1 VQWKLLQ
8 GLVFLLLVT
17 YLFPSCQ
24 RELSYEGNIDH
35 NQPPIALA
43 GPDLTITLPIDSVM
57 LDGSNS
63 SDPDGKISAWQW
75 TKVSGPASSTIVD
88 ATAVTTTVKHLK
100 VGVYQFELKVTD
112 DKGASAKDTM
122 MITVDSIATSKHPP
136 IACAGIDQ
144 SITLP
149 TNSVT
154 LNGSCSTDR
163 DNNITSYVWTKVA
176 GPTTYNI
183 TSPNTVQTPITNLT
197 IGVYQF
203 ELKVTDADALIDRD
217 TMIVTV
223 MAVNKPPTYT
233 KGKIVFVSDRDGN
246 AEIYSC
252 NPDGSN
258 ISRLTNNVAMDDEP
272 AWSPDGSHI
281 AFVSG
286 RTGHFEIYIMNADG
300 SNVVRRTFLE
310 NYTQNPAWSP
320 DGARIAYSSNNG
332 SANISVVG
340 AMSGSP
346 SVLFEEPGRIAD
358 PSWSPDGT
366 KLALVSDRFAYDFVY
381 DIFTINADGTNLTAL
396 TGDIFDDFD
405 YLSPS
410 WSPSGTKIAV
420 MIIQTIGTNQYNT
433 QIGVMN
439 SDGSGITKI
448 ISGGVRKTKISWVP
462 DGTSIIYTSL
472 LGSRKDISWVSADG
486 SASGTIVTNG
496 WNADWQH

>member
-1 VQWKLLQ
+1 LI
-8 GLVFLLLVT
+8 LVT

-24 RELSYEGNIDH
+24 KELSCESCIDH

-43 GPDLTITLPIDSVM
+43 GRDLTITLPIDSVM
-57 LDGSNS
+57 VDGSNS

-75 TKVSGPASSTIVD
+75 TKVSGPASSTIVN

-112 DKGASAKDTM
+112 NKGASAKDTM

-154 LNGSCSTDR
+154 LNGSCSTDP

-183 TSPNTVQTPITNLT
+183 TSPNTVQTPVTNLT
-197 IGVYQF
+197 VGVYQF

-217 TMIVTV
+217 TMMVTV
-223 MAVNKPPTYT
+223 MAVNQPPTYT
-233 KGKIVFVSDRDGN
+233 QGKIVFVSDRDGN

-258 ISRLTNNVAMDDEP
+258 ISRLTNNAAMDEEP

-281 AFVSG
+281 AFISG

-310 NYTQNPAWSP
+310 NNTQNPAWSP
-320 DGARIAYSSNNG
+320 DGARIAYRSNSNG
-332 SANISVVG
+332 GANISVVG

-346 SVLFEEPGRIAD
+346 SVLFENPGRIES

-366 KLALVSDRFAYDFVY
+366 KLALVSDWNAYDFVY
-381 DIFTINADGTNLTAL
+381 DIFTINADGTNFTAL
-396 TGDIFDDFD
+396 TDDIFDRLD

-420 MIIQTIGTNQYNT
+420 MIRQDISTGVGLVPPQYNT

-448 ISGGVRKTKISWVP
+448 ISGGVMKTKISWSP
-462 DGTSIIYTSL
+462 DGTNIVYTSL
-472 LGSRKDISWVSADG
+472 VGSRKDILWVSADG